1 MMNSGTMSD
10 QLREA
15 MNKREKGGDMPKD
28 MFLGQFA
35 STVRSDQ
42 DVSGASREYVWYDPY
57 KEIDYDAPD
66 DVWEASE
73 TAIKIYGNWNEYA
86 QSQNEDGEMI
96 LPDDQFPFKKTED
109 GTYVLDE
116 STLETTM
123 QDPEFQEYQEGAGQ
137 AELMSGRSKGGPG
150 ASQMEDLL
158 ERLGQ
163 YMKGGKITKYARGGK
178 FYGGGGTSGGG
189 GEADSDDAVITDGKY
204 SPFIKKYQNG
214 GEIRHGRKRLTVGTS
229 RMGTDS
235 GTMINPTFYA
245 DGEPVSPR
253 EAANIYKADYLRE
266 SDVEGTGAPD
276 FNRFVQN
283 AIMRSL
289 ASKGQMG
296 GMRDTVRSQQREFME
311 DRKKAGV
318 KGLLRGLSNYRP

>member
-1 MMNSGTMSD
+1 
-10 QLREA
+10 
-15 MNKREKGGDMPKD
+15 MPKD

-57 KEIDYDAPD
+57 KEIDYNAPD

-86 QSQNEDGEMI
+86 QGQTEEGEMF

-116 STLETTM
+116 STLENTM
-123 QDPEFQEYQEGAGQ
+123 QDPEFQEYQEGVGQ

-158 ERLGQ
+158 EKLGQ
-163 YMKGGKITKYARGGK
+163 YMCGGKISKYAKGGKLYSG
-178 FYGGGGTSGGG
+178 GGG
-189 GEADSDDAVITDGKY
+189 GEADSDDAVITDGKF

-214 GEIRHGRKRLTVGTS
+214 GAMNDRRRLTIGTS
-229 RMGTDS
+229 RMGTDGGS
-235 GTMINPTFYA
+235 VVRPTIYA
-245 DGEPVSPR
+245 DGEPVSYR
-253 EAANIYKADYLRE
+253 QAMNIYRDDYLQ
-266 SDVEGTGAPD
+266 DIGHTGAGAQD
-276 FNRFVQN
+276 FRDFVQSG
-283 AIMRSL
+283 IMRSV
-289 ASKGQMG
+289 AAKKGMG
-296 GMRDTVRSQQREFME
+296 QSIAERQSQREFRE
-311 DRKKAGV
+311 DRTKAGV
-318 KGLLRGLSNYRP
+318 KGLLRGLYSYKP